1 MDPRSK
7 AIAKFGQITLA
18 DRQRS
23 EWWYDEVYRQCVN
36 ADRITVVEVGVA
48 LGGSLAIAGCAM
60 TDAAGAS
67 DKFNMTSAELIGFD
81 KFDAP
86 YDHTAEDES
95 GSDFERRLNSE
106 TNLMLRQQVPIE
118 SSHMWHQSALS
129 TIRSSGFQGCLTLVK
144 GDASDTIPALLL
156 EREQDLQIAVLR
168 ISCNWYRPVLT
179 AMQHLV
185 PHVQDGGSVLLDGY
199 FFWSGFGRAVH
210 ETLGTT
216 VASQG
221 LRLGDCLVLP
231 IRREQS

>member
-1 MDPRSK
+1 
-7 AIAKFGQITLA
+7 
-18 DRQRS
+18 
-23 EWWYDEVYRQCVN
+23 
-36 ADRITVVEVGVA
+36 

-60 TDAAGAS
+60 TDAASSS

-86 YDHTAEDES
+86 YEHTAEDET

-106 TNLMLRQQVPIE
+106 TNLMLRQRVPIN
-118 SSHMWHQSALS
+118 SSQIWHQSALS
-129 TIRSSGFQGCLTLVK
+129 TIWSSGFQGSVTLVE
-144 GDASDTIPALLL
+144 GDASDTIPALVQD
-156 EREQDLQIAVLR
+156 REQNLQIAVLR

-185 PHVQDGGSVLLDGY
+185 PLVRNGGSVLLDGY
-199 FFWSGFGRAVH
+199 FFWSGFSRAVH

-231 IRREQS
+231 IRRGQS

>member
-1 MDPRSK
+1 MNLRSK
-7 AIAKFGQITLA
+7 AIAQFGQVTLA
-18 DRQRS
+18 DSQRS
-23 EWWYDEVYRQCVN
+23 EWWYDEVYRQCIN

-60 TDAAGAS
+60 TDAARSS
-67 DKFNMTSAELIGFD
+67 DKFNVTSAELIGFD
-81 KFDAP
+81 KFDVP
-86 YDHTAEDES
+86 YDHTAEDEG

-118 SSHMWHQSALS
+118 SSHIWHQSAHS
-129 TIRSSGFQGCLTLVK
+129 TIRSSGFQGGLTLVK
-144 GDASDTIPALLL
+144 GDASDTIPAFVQD
-156 EREQDLQIAVLR
+156 REQNLQITVLR

-185 PHVQDGGSVLLDGY
+185 PLVQNGGSVLLDGY
-199 FFWSGFGRAVH
+199 FFWSGFSQAVH

-231 IRREQS
+231 IRRGQ